1 MCLQDIVYQD
11 NLNRLKEKAN
21 GRELLNLKETTR
33 ILGFKDTRTVK
44 KMFPFI
50 DGYISLATLARCMT
64 PEFRKGSYE
73 LVDN

>member
-11 NLNRLKEKAN
+11 NLNRLKEKAHD
-21 GRELLNLKETTR
+21 RELLNLKETAE

-44 KMFPFI
+44 NMFPFI

-64 PEFRKGSYE
+64 PNFKKGSCE
-73 LVDN
+73 SVDK